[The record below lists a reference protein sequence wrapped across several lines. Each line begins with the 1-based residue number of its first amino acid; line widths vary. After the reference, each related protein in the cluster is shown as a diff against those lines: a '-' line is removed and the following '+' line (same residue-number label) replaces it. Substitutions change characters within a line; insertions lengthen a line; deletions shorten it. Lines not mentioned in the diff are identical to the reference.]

1 MDVLGKYEPQ
11 VYAVTRFVTGLL
23 FAGHGAMKLLG
34 FPAGGHGTVPIGS
47 IFGVGGIIE
56 LVGGLMIALGFFAGL
71 AAFIASGEMAVAY
84 FMGHVSKGGPNPY
97 VNQGELAALY
107 CFLWLYVSAHGSG
120 IWSIDAALRRGRTA
134 PRGR

>member
-23 FAGHGAMKLLG
+23 FAGHGAMKVLG
-34 FPAGGHGTVPIGS
+34 WPAGGPGKMPIGS
-47 IFGVGGIIE
+47 VPGIAGIIE
-56 LVGGLMIALGFFAGL
+56 LVTGLMIALGFFAGL

-84 FMGHVSKGGPNPY
+84 FMAHFSKGGPNPY